1 MGNGVAPHAHSPP
14 GRLRERKAF
23 GTESEY
29 VAMSMYAARKVIEA
43 LGNMFGN
50 AKAVM
55 DWLNECAREIAH
67 HEESVRWRTPVGLP
81 VVQPYRKHGAR
92 SVHTVLQTFTVP
104 CVPRRLA
111 AGLQCM
117 T

>member
-1 MGNGVAPHAHSPP
+1 
-14 GRLRERKAF
+14 
-23 GTESEY
+23 
-29 VAMSMYAARKVIEA
+29 MSMYAARKVIEA